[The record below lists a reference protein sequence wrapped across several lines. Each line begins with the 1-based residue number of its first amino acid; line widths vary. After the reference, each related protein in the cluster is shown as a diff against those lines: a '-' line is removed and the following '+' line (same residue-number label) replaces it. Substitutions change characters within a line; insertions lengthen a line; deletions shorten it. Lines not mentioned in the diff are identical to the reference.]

1 MIGILIV
8 HILVAA
14 LAATFG
20 SRLRARVFWLALA
33 APAATVAWAASIWGD
48 VTDGTPVVQERS
60 WIPELGLDLR
70 FVIDE
75 FALMMLFIV
84 GGVGVLVMAYAS
96 QYFGEEEGLGRFTAF
111 LTVFAGAMTG
121 LVTADS
127 LLLIFVF
134 WELTSVTSYGL
145 IGFKDTKSA
154 ARGAA
159 TQALII
165 TGAGGLFLLAGLI
178 LLIINSGSTTLSG
191 LHGATIGG
199 SIADWAAVLIL
210 IGCFTK
216 SAQVPFHGWLPGAMS
231 APTPVSAYLHAATMV
246 KAGVFLVARLSPHLA
261 DLGPWKPLTLTV
273 GLATMTWGGYR
284 ALRQTDLKLMLAYGT
299 VSQLGMLIAV
309 FGAGE
314 PKLLFAGTALLA
326 AHAVFKASLFM
337 VVGIVDHCTRTREIS
352 ELSGLRRSMP
362 LVAVTALVGG
372 LSMAG
377 MIGFAGFLAKEA
389 AIVGYEQSKI
399 AGVDLA
405 LAVFIGASAF
415 TVAYTLRFLWGAFA
429 DKPGVDPSTHRPAT
443 LLVTPAA
450 ALMLPTVIFG
460 LADGWSTD
468 LVRRAAGA
476 LDTKAAVYELILWPG
491 FTSAFMLSMGAITAG
506 VVLFAMRAPIEAVQ
520 ARVGRGRDAADLFQD
535 GLQGVLNGAA
545 KIVGVIQPGSLP
557 LYLAVTLIA
566 VVAVPLAVIIDD
578 ARLPADR
585 VWAESPLQ
593 AAVVVATMLAAGLLA
608 FAQRRFAAVLLLGS
622 IGLGSA
628 ALFVMQGAP
637 DLALTQL
644 LVETVSVAI
653 YVFVLRHLPARFKAP
668 PSSGANIVRAS
679 VAAFVGIT
687 VFVLTVTAVA
697 DRRAEPVDTELI
709 ARSYDEADGSNVV
722 NVTLVDFRGFDTVG
736 EALVLVVAAVGVVS
750 IVTAN
755 RSRSEDDEAAEDGTE
770 VRHG

>member
-8 HILVAA
+8 HIVVAA

-20 SRLRARVFWLALA
+20 SRLHARVFWLALA

-60 WIPELGLDLR
+60 WVPKLGLDLR

-231 APTPVSAYLHAATMV
+231 APTPVSAYLHSATMV

-405 LAVFIGASAF
+405 LAAFIGASAF

-460 LADGWSTD
+460 LADAWSTD

-506 VVLFAMRAPIEAVQ
+506 VVLFVMRAPIEAVQ
-520 ARVGRGRDAADLFQD
+520 ARVSRGRDAADLFQD

-755 RSRSEDDEAAEDGTE
+755 RSRPEDDEAAEDGTE

>member
-8 HILVAA
+8 HIVVAA

-20 SRLRARVFWLALA
+20 SRLHARVFWLALA
-33 APAATVAWAASIWGD
+33 APAATVVWAASIWGD

-60 WIPELGLDLR
+60 WVSELGLDLR

-231 APTPVSAYLHAATMV
+231 APTPVSAYLHSATMV

-261 DLGPWKPLTLTV
+261 ELGPWKPLTLTV

-520 ARVGRGRDAADLFQD
+520 ARVGRGRDAADLFHD

-545 KIVGVIQPGSLP
+545 KVVGVIQPGSLP

-578 ARLPADR
+578 VRLPADR

-668 PSSGANIVRAS
+668 PLSGANIVRAS

-755 RSRSEDDEAAEDGTE
+755 RSRPEDDEAAEDGTE